1 MFYSYRRDAKNTKD
15 HFFFASRQL
24 YNFNADRFSFAVLS
38 TAKEKTSDSASSAS
52 LTSVASGR

>member
-38 TAKEKTSDSASSAS
+38 TGDLNKEMQTIICTS
-52 LTSVASGR
+52 